1 MCVICM
7 RARVCVR
14 ECECVLVRTIK
25 CFDIKRLLFAAEL
38 NYFANGITS
47 IRQRDT
53 EARERG
59 ARGSVGMRHYLY
71 RWPLCRRQALPR
83 RNGSLGGEYRA
94 GAQKTGEQAGDREK
108 STCCSQKE

>member
-47 IRQRDT
+47 KRNYKHTPERHRGQ
-53 EARERG
+53 RER
-59 ARGSVGMRHYLY
+59 
-71 RWPLCRRQALPR
+71 CKRQCGDATLFIQMAPVP
-83 RNGSLGGEYRA
+83 E
-94 GAQKTGEQAGDREK
+94 TGPP
-108 STCCSQKE
+108 TT